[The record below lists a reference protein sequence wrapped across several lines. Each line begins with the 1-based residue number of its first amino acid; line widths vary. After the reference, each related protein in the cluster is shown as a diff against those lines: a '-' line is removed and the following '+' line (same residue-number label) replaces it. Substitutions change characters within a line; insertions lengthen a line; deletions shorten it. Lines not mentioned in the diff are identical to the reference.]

1 LSDKEITVV
10 FANIEDILL
19 TNTVSLPSLHSV
31 RVFTAMLQAFLS
43 SLEKHQKECRLY
55 IDKIGDILL
64 SHIPNMGVY
73 MVGLLNSSYSS
84 TLSSLSGVLRQS
96 VCGNQ
101 NVAVSAGI
109 EA

>member
-1 LSDKEITVV
+1 M

-31 RVFTAMLQAFLS
+31 HVLTAKLQAFLS

-64 SHIPNMGVY
+64 SHLPNMGVY
-73 MVGLLNSSYSS
+73 MVGLLDLFFLLRRLI
-84 TLSSLSGVLRQS
+84 LSFRNTASISLWQ
-96 VCGNQ
+96 
-101 NVAVSAGI
+101 
-109 EA
+109 